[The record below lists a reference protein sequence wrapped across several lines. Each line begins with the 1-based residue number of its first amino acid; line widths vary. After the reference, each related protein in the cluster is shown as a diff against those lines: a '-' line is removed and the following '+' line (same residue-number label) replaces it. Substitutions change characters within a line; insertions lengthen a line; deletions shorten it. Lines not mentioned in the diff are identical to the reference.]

1 MGRAG
6 HCCWRDANSFHS
18 HYSDLNNEVH
28 MTTLPAARRSL
39 WPLWLC
45 WLAMGLDGFDLVVLG
60 TVIPTLIKTQELGFD
75 AVGATYA
82 ATISLVGV
90 GIGALFIAPLSDR
103 FGRRRLLVACVAW
116 FSLFTLAVVFAPS
129 VAVFGIFRF
138 IAGVGLGACLPAAL
152 AYMNDYAPP
161 GTAGKSTTRT
171 MTGYHVGA
179 VATAFLAILVVPDWR
194 ILFVI
199 GGVAGLIL
207 VPFLWF
213 RLPET
218 LPPVHTEHN
227 KNTQSAAAPAHAP
240 AGATPAHRPIAVPA
254 AEPEASPSSLVPAG
268 TSLDRASFRD
278 LTKKPYPRMAMAIAV
293 ASFMGLLLVYGL
305 NTWLPQLM
313 SSAGYTVSTGLVLL
327 LVLNVGAVVGL
338 IVAGIL
344 ADKHGTKNI
353 VLLWFGL
360 SAVFLAV
367 LSVKIQNELLLNAAV
382 FVTGVFVFSSQVLVY
397 AWVSQLFPARL
408 RGTALGF
415 AAGVGR
421 LGAIIGPAV
430 TGSLVAAGIA
440 YPWGFYVFGGAALAA
455 VIVLLSIP
463 HTFKPAQGE
472 DH

>member
-1 MGRAG
+1 M
-6 HCCWRDANSFHS
+6 STMS
-18 HYSDLNNEVH
+18 V
-28 MTTLPAARRSL
+28 ARRSQ
-39 WPLWLC
+39 WPVWLC
-45 WLAMGLDGFDLVVLG
+45 WLAMVLDGFDLVVLG
-60 TVIPTLIKTQELGFD
+60 TVIPTLIKTHDLGFD
-75 AVGATYA
+75 AIGATYA

-103 FGRRRLLVACVAW
+103 FGRRRLLVGCVAW
-116 FSLFTLAVVFAPS
+116 FSLFTIAVVFAPN
-129 VAVFGIFRF
+129 VAMFGIFRLL
-138 IAGVGLGACLPAAL
+138 AGVGLGACLPAAL
-152 AYMNDYAPP
+152 AYMNDYAPA

-194 ILFVI
+194 IMFVV
-199 GGVAGLIL
+199 GGLAGFAL

-218 LPPVHTEHN
+218 LPPVPAEQGTEI
-227 KNTQSAAAPAHAP
+227 KGAEVTSAQTTG
-240 AGATPAHRPIAVPA
+240 AGATAEARGGGKARPHRHIAVPA
-254 AEPEASPSSLVPAG
+254 AEPEAAPASLLATG
-268 TSLDRASFRD
+268 QSDEGASFRD
-278 LTKKPYPRMAMAIAV
+278 LARKPYPLVALGIAV

-313 SSAGYTVSTGLVLL
+313 SSAGYTVSAGLVLL

-344 ADKHGTKNI
+344 ADRHGTKKI

-367 LSVKIQNELLLNAAV
+367 LSIKVQSEFLLNVAV

-421 LGAIIGPAV
+421 VGAIMGPAV
-430 TGSLVAAGIA
+430 TGTLVAAGIA
-440 YPWGFYVFGGAALAA
+440 YPWGFYVFAGAAL
-455 VIVLLSIP
+455 VGVLALVTVP
-463 HTFKPAQGE
+463 HAIAPAPGQASGVG
-472 DH
+472 HS